1 MQSDFADLE
10 NQTDASPRI
19 ILELK
24 NVQNDVCDIGEHV
37 QRMEDQMTSMLH
49 MMDNMCRLMIS
60 KNKQKQK
67 PKKAAPKS
75 ELGKRPTE
83 KDISEYLNLSE
94 ALQENILTFLED
106 LPLQES
112 QVLDQMIA
120 NECLTEDDCDNIR
133 SFNNKIDRIRTLIRT
148 IKRRDSKTIFEFLDI
163 IGEVCPHLKTKV
175 YERFN
180 DKQNQDSNDR
190 QQMCPTCLMIK
201 IVDLKDI
208 ADILWG
214 KNLLPDELY
223 DIVIV
228 DAERFREILWN
239 TILHYINKRSN
250 SEQTIA
256 ILINALESKYGHI
269 AALLKGQQDLTQLQC
284 GCYRSNKRRRRFAY
298 ATSSTQGSAT
308 NISEANI
315 PKLFLLDQ
323 SSSLEES
330 AEDTE
335 PKLEKLKESFD
346 FSDPSKYDEI
356 SERQAIPNIVPDENE
371 DALNQNLEASKRRRY
386 ESGDFKPSNEKESV
400 SPIVDSRVFNRTI
413 STVVVCEADSTT
425 NDDELNP
432 DNALSQRDSN
442 EQACDSTKPTNVKE
456 ILERMDAK
464 SSAKKACIDEYTGSD
479 DELLENLSSSRS
491 KKEKAFRQQ
500 FYQRQ
505 KSAPAGVTLTKS
517 KLVSN
522 LEANIGTRERP
533 LRKSKRSLKRSERRK
548 RRIDSMMEEDSVVA
562 QPSSQAGIPYN
573 PMWNKVPQPRNT
585 CKWGY
590 PEARR
595 HNLLSNKLAIFQRR
609 ENDSKSDSE
618 MKVGESETPN
628 LSEYT
633 V

>member
-1 MQSDFADLE
+1 MDCCDVIKIQRNTLICNSANCLPSFSFLF
-10 NQTDASPRI
+10 SP
-19 ILELK
+19 
-24 NVQNDVCDIGEHV
+24 
-37 QRMEDQMTSMLH
+37 
-49 MMDNMCRLMIS
+49 
-60 KNKQKQK
+60 
-67 PKKAAPKS
+67 
-75 ELGKRPTE
+75 LGPTE
-83 KDISEYLNLSE
+83 KDISDYLNLSE

-120 NECLTEDDCDNIR
+120 NECLTEDDYDNIR
-133 SFNNKIDRIRTLIRT
+133 SFNNKIDGIRTLIRT

-163 IGEVCPHLKTKV
+163 IGEVCPHLKNKV

-180 DKQNQDSNDR
+180 DKQNQDSKKR

-269 AALLKGQQDLTQLQC
+269 ATLLKGQQDLTQLQC
-284 GCYRSNKRRRRFAY
+284 GCFRSNKKRRRFAY
-298 ATSSTQGSAT
+298 AASSTQGSLT
-308 NISEANI
+308 NTSVANI

-330 AEDTE
+330 AEDNE
-335 PKLEKLKESFD
+335 PKLEELKENFD

-356 SERQAIPNIVPDENE
+356 DSERQAIQNIVPDENE
-371 DALNQNLEASKRRRY
+371 DALNQNFKASKRQRY
-386 ESGDFKPSNEKESV
+386 ESGDFKPSNENAKV
-400 SPIVDSRVFNRTI
+400 PPTVDSNVFNRTF

-425 NDDELNP
+425 NDDELNT
-432 DNALSQRDSN
+432 DNALSQKESN
-442 EQACDSTKPTNVKE
+442 EQAYDSTKPTNVKE
-456 ILERMDAK
+456 VLERIDAK
-464 SSAKKACIDEYTGSD
+464 SCAKKAFIDKDTDSD

-491 KKEKAFRQQ
+491 HKEKALRRQ

-505 KSAPAGVTLTKS
+505 KSAPAGITLTKS
-517 KLVSN
+517 KAVSN

-533 LRKSKRSLKRSERRK
+533 IRKSKRSLKRSERRK
-548 RRIDSMMEEDSVVA
+548 RKVDSMDPVVA
-562 QPSSQAGIPYN
+562 QQSSQVGIPYN
-573 PMWNKVPQPRNT
+573 PMWNKIPQPRNT

-595 HNLLSNKLAIFQRR
+595 HNLLSNKLAMFQRR

-618 MKVGESETPN
+618 MKIGESETPD